1 MWYRWFPEHPYGY
14 LGAVVIRLCP
24 ASYLKRAQEDFLL
37 NPLAQSEW
45 RKIVKAGLR
54 RRYFAQDESDVAG
67 TNRTHFWGS
76 VAGRKWHQMKTA
88 HLRDPEAFSQEFE
101 QFRGPI
107 VTHLRALVQADPS
120 YTTLCEI
127 GTGNGLF
134 LQYLSH
140 LDSLN
145 ALPHLVGLD
154 LNDEQIEENRKMA
167 AGSRVS
173 FLRMEVRDWIDEE
186 PRDGTIFLTHETLHN
201 FTPAELERLLDS
213 IRRIGRAAIILS
225 EPIDVRLPADARS
238 KPRGGIGIS
247 FSHNYARY
255 LREHAYTIVSEEI
268 VPNRYPLV
276 ASYDHRVIVARVG
289 APRTAAP
296 TL

>member
-1 MWYRWFPEHPYGY
+1 MWYRWFSDHPYSY
-14 LGAVVIRLCP
+14 MGAVVIRLCP
-24 ASYLKRAQEDFLL
+24 APYLKRVQEDFLL

-45 RKIVKAGLR
+45 QKIVKAGLR

-67 TNRTHFWGS
+67 ANRAHFWGG

-88 HLRDPEAFSQEFE
+88 HLRDPEAFRQEFE

-107 VTHLRALVQADPS
+107 ATHLGALVQADPS

-140 LDSLN
+140 LE
-145 ALPHLVGLD
+145 ALHAIPHLVGLD
-154 LNDEQIEENRKMA
+154 LNAEQIEENRKMA

-173 FLRMEVRDWIDEE
+173 FLCVEVRDWISKER
-186 PRDGTIFLTHETLHN
+186 RDGTIFLTHETLHN
-201 FTPAELERLLDS
+201 FTPAELESLLDS

-225 EPIDVRLPADARS
+225 EPIDVRLPAAARS

-255 LREHAYTIVSEEI
+255 LREREYTILSEEV
-268 VPNRYPLV
+268 VPNQYPMV
-276 ASYDHRVIVARVG
+276 ASYDHRVIVACVG

-296 TL
+296 TA